1 MEAVTSKVPSSTWD
15 VKSPIV
21 PIAVI
26 VGTSSLSKFRV
37 ISDVLLVALVIVP
50 NVKIIGSKIS
60 TSSSF
65 KFSVVETV
73 ILPDNSP
80 AGITISKD
88 DTSTAVAALSES
100 VNGMVAST
108 PLTADKVAVK
118 VTSS

>member
-1 MEAVTSKVPSSTWD
+1 M
-15 VKSPIV
+15 
-21 PIAVI
+21 I
-26 VGTSSLSKFRV
+26 VGSSSLSKFRV
-37 ISDVLLVALVIVP
+37 IAVVPLVALVIVP
-50 NVKIIGSKIS
+50 NVNITGSKIS

-65 KFSVVETV
+65 KASVVETV

-100 VNGMVAST
+100 ENGMVAST